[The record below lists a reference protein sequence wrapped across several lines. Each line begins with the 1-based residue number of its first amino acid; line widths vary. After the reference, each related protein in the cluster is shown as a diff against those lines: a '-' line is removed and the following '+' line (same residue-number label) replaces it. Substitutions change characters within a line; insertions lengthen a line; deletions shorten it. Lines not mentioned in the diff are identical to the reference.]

1 MSIIIGID
9 HGYYAIKTAHC
20 SFPAGLTSY
29 GEHEPYTRQGLL
41 EFGGCFFVCGSGRQP
56 IQRDKTIN
64 DNYYLL
70 TLAAIAKEIR
80 QRGLPPECSV
90 RIAAGLPLTSFGR
103 DKPRFRDYLL
113 RSNQPVNYK
122 FEGVE
127 YSITIEEV
135 AIFPQGYAAL
145 MTETGLLQDEPSMLL
160 MDLGG
165 WTVDLMRIDNA
176 IPAADTAHSLE
187 LGMIRCVDDIREQVR
202 RETGLSLTDAQIENM
217 LAGQPCTVSDVPGL
231 LSHDGGR
238 TFATIL
244 NTLDRLGYGVEWQCL
259 NSKDFGVPQSRNRV
273 YIVGYLD
280 ERCRGKV
287 FPFTETT
294 GGSLIQTHGGHQ
306 GERVYS
312 PEGLS
317 CTLASTP
324 GGFGGKT
331 GLYEVGVPIK
341 CATKTGY
348 QMAQGGDS
356 IDLSYAT
363 VNSRRGRVG
372 KQIAHTL
379 TTGCRQGTL
388 NFIALNPAPKV
399 TEVARCVNARVGNG
413 IRTHR
418 GESSGILCEGRIRR
432 LTPRECLRL
441 QGWAD
446 DRIDK
451 ILVVSSER
459 QAYRQAGNGVTV
471 NVVEAI
477 GKRLAAIDAELCGG

>member
-56 IQRDKTIN
+56 IQRDKTVN

-70 TLAAIAKEIR
+70 TLAAIAKEIH

-103 DKPRFRDYLL
+103 DKPKFKDYLL
-113 RSNQPVNYK
+113 RSKPSYLL
-122 FEGVE
+122 FE
-127 YSITIEEV
+127 
-135 AIFPQGYAAL
+135 
-145 MTETGLLQDEPSMLL
+145 
-160 MDLGG
+160 
-165 WTVDLMRIDNA
+165 N
-176 IPAADTAHSLE
+176 
-187 LGMIRCVDDIREQVR
+187 
-202 RETGLSLTDAQIENM
+202 
-217 LAGQPCTVSDVPGL
+217 VPGL

-287 FPFTETT
+287 FPFTETA
-294 GGSLIQTHGGHQ
+294 GSSLIQTHGGHQ

-317 CTLASTP
+317 CTLAANP

-348 QMAQGGDS
+348 QMAQVGDS

-363 VNSRRGRVG
+363 VNSRRGRIG
-372 KQIAHTL
+372 KEIAHTL
-379 TTGCRQGTL
+379 TTGCQQGTVEVRPVK
-388 NFIALNPAPKV
+388 NPIKSDLARNTERTGKPGAPMHTLTTKDRHGV
-399 TEVARCVNARVGNG
+399 
-413 IRTHR
+413 
-418 GESSGILCEGRIRR
+418 LYEGRIRR
-432 LTPRECLRL
+432 LTLRECLRL

-446 DRIDK
+446 DRIDTVLA
-451 ILVVSSER
+451 IQSDN
-459 QAYRQAGNGVTV
+459 QAYKQAGNGVTV
-471 NVVEAI
+471 HVVEVI
-477 GKRLAAIDAELCGG
+477 GRRIAAMDAELRGEALAP

>member
-56 IQRDKTIN
+56 IQRDKTVN

-70 TLAAIAKEIR
+70 TLAAIANEIQ

-103 DKPRFRDYLL
+103 DKPKFKDYLL
-113 RSNQPVNYK
+113 RSKQPVNFR

-127 YSITIEEV
+127 YRITIEEV
-135 AIFPQGYAAL
+135 AVFPQGYAAL

-202 RETGLSLTDAQIENM
+202 RETGLSLTD
-217 LAGQPCTVSDVPGL
+217 
-231 LSHDGGR
+231 
-238 TFATIL
+238 
-244 NTLDRLGYGVEWQCL
+244 
-259 NSKDFGVPQSRNRV
+259 
-273 YIVGYLD
+273 
-280 ERCRGKV
+280 
-287 FPFTETT
+287 
-294 GGSLIQTHGGHQ
+294 
-306 GERVYS
+306 
-312 PEGLS
+312 
-317 CTLASTP
+317 
-324 GGFGGKT
+324 
-331 GLYEVGVPIK
+331 
-341 CATKTGY
+341 
-348 QMAQGGDS
+348 
-356 IDLSYAT
+356 
-363 VNSRRGRVG
+363 
-372 KQIAHTL
+372 TL
-379 TTGCRQGTL
+379 TTKDRHG
-388 NFIALNPAPKV
+388 V
-399 TEVARCVNARVGNG
+399 
-413 IRTHR
+413 
-418 GESSGILCEGRIRR
+418 LCEGRIRR

-446 DRIDK
+446 DRIDTVLA
-451 ILVVSSER
+451 IQSDN
-459 QAYRQAGNGVTV
+459 QAYKQAGNGVTV

-477 GKRLAAIDAELCGG
+477 GRRIAAMDAELRGEALAP

>member
-1 MSIIIGID
+1 MSMIIGID
-9 HGYYAIKTAHC
+9 HGYYAIKTVHC

-103 DKPRFRDYLL
+103 DKPKFKDYLL
-113 RSNQPVNYK
+113 RSNQPVNFK

-135 AIFPQGYAAL
+135 AVFPQGYAAL

-202 RETGLSLTDAQIENM
+202 R
-217 LAGQPCTVSDVPGL
+217 
-231 LSHDGGR
+231 
-238 TFATIL
+238 
-244 NTLDRLGYGVEWQCL
+244 
-259 NSKDFGVPQSRNRV
+259 
-273 YIVGYLD
+273 
-280 ERCRGKV
+280 
-287 FPFTETT
+287 
-294 GGSLIQTHGGHQ
+294 
-306 GERVYS
+306 
-312 PEGLS
+312 
-317 CTLASTP
+317 
-324 GGFGGKT
+324 KT

-348 QMAQGGDS
+348 QLAQVGDS

-372 KQIAHTL
+372 KEIAHTL
-379 TTGCRQGTL
+379 TTGCRQGTVEVCPVK
-388 NFIALNPAPKV
+388 NPIKSDLARNTERTGKPGAPMHGRY
-399 TEVARCVNARVGNG
+399 ASGNT
-413 IRTHR
+413 RTACK
-418 GESSGILCEGRIRR
+418 GGR
-432 LTPRECLRL
+432 
-441 QGWAD
+441 D
-446 DRIDK
+446 DR
-451 ILVVSSER
+451 
-459 QAYRQAGNGVTV
+459 
-471 NVVEAI
+471 
-477 GKRLAAIDAELCGG
+477 LCR